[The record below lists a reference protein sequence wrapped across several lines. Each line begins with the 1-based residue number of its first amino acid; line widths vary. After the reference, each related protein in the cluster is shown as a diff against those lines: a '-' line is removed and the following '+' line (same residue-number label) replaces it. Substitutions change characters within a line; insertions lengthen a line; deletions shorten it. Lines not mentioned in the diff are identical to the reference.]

1 MWRTDGTEDG
11 TYLVKEIDEDGY
23 SRPALFYPLDEERVL
38 FSAQPGNSG
47 FELWISDGTEAGT
60 NAVGT
65 AYSDGNTLVQWF
77 TKHNDIV
84 YFAGSVGGGGS
95 DKKALWRTDGTAD
108 GTYRLTNA
116 SNDSSCT
123 VNCIDLQSPGI
134 PLGDIVI
141 FEGHSVEYGEEL
153 YKYNP
158 ATNETSLVVDM
169 EPGSDDSQ
177 ISIKFIVG
185 TDLFFTKYNDTTY
198 AVKMYKTDGTA
209 EGTSEFFSTSEGAS
223 LINVL
228 PGSSKFNFESYLP
241 NFEDIGLFI
250 APRESGGGKEVWVT
264 DGTIDGTYQLTDIN
278 PDGNALPNDGYIAG
292 GNLFFS
298 AIDSEHGEE
307 LRIIR
312 NFTDFTPSK
321 PSYTVYTND
330 EMDPITFDY
339 LESYREEAAYKGSG
353 NTSVI
358 TPYPFTSSENHVVVN
373 DILFF
378 RASTDEY
385 GDALWKTDGTADGVE
400 LVKDINPGTSSS
412 EIYHGLTR
420 FKDSILFSAND
431 GTHGEELWI
440 SDGTENGTFMLK
452 DMDEGGEDSDSDPW
466 GFFDAGD
473 VAYFS
478 GSDDSDDRELWKTDG
493 TTNGTVR
500 VKDIVSEGS
509 SYPSQLTLF
518 GDEVFFVVGDQDLSS
533 QLWKTDGTDEGT
545 IQVST
550 SVSNIAELT
559 VIGDALYFRASG
571 SGGSELWKTDGTSAG
586 TVLVKDINP
595 GSDSSTPGALTVAG
609 GTLFFRANDGTHGN
623 ELWKSDGTEDGTYMV
638 KDISSTGTVSNR
650 IASIGNIV
658 YFGANDGSIGDELWR
673 SDGTEEGTY
682 LVKDIAPGWESSNP
696 KQMTLIGDRLF
707 FTADDDEAGDEFWIS
722 DGTESG
728 TVMLANIN
736 QNQYDSNPQHYIKVG
751 NLIVF
756 QASPSSTNHLFSYD
770 PTDILYQSIEGMR
783 WSITPSLPEGLS
795 LNSATGEITGIPT
808 EVIDWTDYT
817 VTVSYTHLTLPTN
830 REV

>member
-1 MWRTDGTEDG
+1 
-11 TYLVKEIDEDGY
+11 
-23 SRPALFYPLDEERVL
+23 
-38 FSAQPGNSG
+38 
-47 FELWISDGTEAGT
+47 
-60 NAVGT
+60 
-65 AYSDGNTLVQWF
+65 
-77 TKHNDIV
+77 
-84 YFAGSVGGGGS
+84 
-95 DKKALWRTDGTAD
+95 
-108 GTYRLTNA
+108 
-116 SNDSSCT
+116 
-123 VNCIDLQSPGI
+123 
-134 PLGDIVI
+134 
-141 FEGHSVEYGEEL
+141 
-153 YKYNP
+153 
-158 ATNETSLVVDM
+158 M

-177 ISIKFIVG
+177 ISTKFIVG

-250 APRESGGGKEVWVT
+250 APRETGGGTEVWVT

-278 PDGNALPNDGYIAG
+278 PDGNADPDDGHIAG

-298 AIDSEHGEE
+298 AKDSEHGEE

-321 PSYTVYTND
+321 PSYSVYEN
-330 EMDPITFDY
+330 EVLEPITFDY
-339 LESYREEAAYKGSG
+339 AEAYREEMVYKGSG
-353 NTSVI
+353 NLSKITNIGGVSSSDPDDIVVI
-358 TPYPFTSSENHVVVN
+358 DDIAYFTATSSE
-373 DILFF
+373 
-378 RASTDEY
+378 Y
-385 GDALWKTDGTADGVE
+385 GKELWRTDGTESGLA
-400 LVKDINPGTSSS
+400 LVKDIRPGTTGS
-412 EIYHGLTR
+412 EINHGLVK

-500 VKDIVSEGS
+500 VKDIVSDGS
-509 SYPSQLTLF
+509 SYPAQLTLF
-518 GDEVFFVVGDQDLSS
+518 GNEVFFVLGDQPLTN
-533 QLWKTDGTDEGT
+533 QLWKTDGTEEGT

-795 LNSATGEITGIPT
+795 LDSSTGKITGIPT

-817 VTVSYTHLTLPTN
+817 VTLTASNPETGSYFYLSLIHI
-830 REV
+830 